1 MPDPTAP
8 NPTKGYAWA
17 FPDHP
22 LQEQEGRRG
31 SSSGESSVE
40 PSVPSRQNSFAA
52 SMTSSIYTT
61 DSAMPVGQKRFE
73 DGEIAQ
79 THHHSLQHRSVSHL
93 QASEGSPSTGTGS
106 YSRTPELRVS
116 HKMAERKRRSEM
128 KNLFDEL
135 NGILPNSPG
144 GKSSKWE
151 ILTKCMCGIEYFQ
164 RLILTDVQQSST

>member
-22 LQEQEGRRG
+22 DDPDGRRR
-31 SSSGESSVE
+31 SSSGDSSIE
-40 PSVPSRQNSFAA
+40 RRSVPSRQNSFAA
-52 SMTSSIYTT
+52 SMTSSIFTA
-61 DSAMPVGQKRFE
+61 DSALPAGQKRFE
-73 DGEIAQ
+73 DGDIPQ
-79 THHHSLQHRSVSHL
+79 THHHSLQHRSISHL
-93 QASEGSPSTGTGS
+93 QASEVGVAGAAGN
-106 YSRTPELRVS
+106 YSRTPELRIS

-135 NGILPNSPG
+135 NNILPNSPG

-151 ILTKCMCGIEYFQ
+151 VLTKCTSCPMI
-164 RLILTDVQQSST
+164 RPIHPVVVKDLT